1 MEIQPEINESIV
13 LETPNMSQEFQKYL
27 LFENLCDHQA
37 YYESAIRIGERILEL
52 NPESYWIRHRI
63 AEIYTRLAIDN
74 ESKITKEGTSIK
86 LVYLQYSIKYLMAAL
101 AAIKTQDP
109 EHQLNE
115 IKSSILLADNFKMS
129 SNYEKAINYYTII
142 NGKNVIYDDYC
153 NLMIAE
159 CYLGLSDVKKAK
171 EYFCK
176 IDDLERPLNYYI
188 HRSNL
193 GRAMV
198 AEIEGSYPEAI
209 KIITKIFRDCSD
221 SILILKAQQAIER
234 IEKILLTGTKL
245 R

>member
-1 MEIQPEINESIV
+1 
-13 LETPNMSQEFQKYL
+13 
-27 LFENLCDHQA
+27 
-37 YYESAIRIGERILEL
+37 
-52 NPESYWIRHRI
+52 
-63 AEIYTRLAIDN
+63 
-74 ESKITKEGTSIK
+74 
-86 LVYLQYSIKYLMAAL
+86 MAAL